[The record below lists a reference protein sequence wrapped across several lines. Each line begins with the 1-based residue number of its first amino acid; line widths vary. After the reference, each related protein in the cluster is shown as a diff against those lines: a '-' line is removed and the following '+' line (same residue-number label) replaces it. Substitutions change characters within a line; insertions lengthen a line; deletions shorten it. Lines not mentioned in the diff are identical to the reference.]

1 MLSSIGKTPM
11 IRLSKIEWLLGSLK
25 QRWIAVHS
33 KLATGFVNI
42 PVAEPPHRS
51 LLFHRYGAEIVQQID
66 GQIDDFVH
74 DGVGCHPDLYC

>member
-1 MLSSIGKTPM
+1 M
-11 IRLSKIEWLLGSLK
+11 
-25 QRWIAVHS
+25 HS

-74 DGVGCHPDLYC
+74 DGVGCIPVLHC

>member
-11 IRLSKIEWLLGSLK
+11 IRLSKIEWLLGSSK
-25 QRWIAVHS
+25 PQWIAVPS
-33 KLATGFVNI
+33 KSATRFVNT
-42 PVAEPPHRS
+42 PVAVPAHRS

-74 DGVGCHPDLYC
+74 DGVGCIPVLHC